1 MLRRYLKL
9 GALIV
14 GFCALLILLG
24 SLQTSAVYDA
34 RDEFFESRI
43 RPVLAMNCYDCH
55 TDAAKGGLRV
65 DSREALLKGG
75 QRGPAIIVGKPE
87 ESLLIKAVK
96 HETLQMP
103 KGGAK
108 LKENEIADLSQW
120 IKDGAYWPATAAVK
134 NDYLIKPEH
143 KAFWSFQPVRN
154 PTIPTVKGQTNNAV
168 DAFLLAKLEANNLT
182 FNTPADK
189 RTLIRRATFDLTG
202 LPPTP
207 EEVAAFIADKAP
219 DAFAKVVDRL
229 LASPTYGER
238 WGRHW
243 LDVARYSDTVGMVDA
258 GRNTQGWFP
267 YAYTYRDW
275 VIEAFNKDL
284 PYDQFIV
291 QQLAADKLPNND
303 PRNLAALGFVTL
315 SRGGLG
321 VNQQEKID
329 DKIDVATRG
338 LMGLTVACA
347 RCHNHK
353 FDPIPTKDYYS
364 LYTIFNN
371 SREPKSLPLLDPK
384 ADLTKWDEEMNAEE
398 KKVETEVAKLRES
411 RYPKLKE
418 LYRTAPEVAKSLR
431 SVYEA
436 RALTKDEEVDKFARE
451 KDYNAYMLKRWR
463 AYLQKVGEDSVWT
476 IWHKLA
482 AIPEKEFATKAAS
495 ILAGIDTN
503 KLHPL
508 VAQAFKDAPSSMRDV
523 AEAYGKLLAKY
534 DKAEPLKDANEEA
547 LRQILHGTD
556 SPISFPF
563 SDYDSVRLS
572 VDKQNEDGK
581 RTPLESLRLRQA
593 YRGAPSRA
601 QAVEDVPEPKPGHVF
616 LRGKPE
622 NKGDEVH
629 PQFLLILAG
638 EKRQRFTN
646 GSGRLELARAIA
658 DKNNPLT
665 ARVLVN
671 RVWARHFGQGLVR
684 TPSDFGTRGD
694 TPTHPELLDY
704 LASDFVANGWSIKK
718 LHRTLMLS
726 RAYQQSSSYT
736 PQSAINNPQ
745 SLDPENKWLWRMNRR
760 RLDFEELRDALLA
773 TSGKLDRTM
782 GGLPASAMA
791 WPYLQRRTIYAFID
805 RALVPNDFRVFDF
818 ASPDAHSPQRY
829 LTTVPQQAL
838 LLMNSPFVIKQAKAL
853 LQRPEIAAVQNARLR
868 ITKLYRLLYGRA
880 PSAEEIALGLK
891 FISTTEST
899 ENTERTQKA
908 SATFANPSILQ
919 SAIRNPQSAK
929 CDDWQYGQGEY
940 DDKAERVKTFK
951 PFAWFLEGEWRNT
964 PIPGDPRES
973 VAWLNSKGGF
983 TYEGKAKVLTRRW
996 TAPFDGKVAISGT
1009 LEQTFE
1015 NGCRKCEGVQGI
1027 IVSSRTG
1034 KAGNWIAVPTK
1045 TETSVK
1051 EIVVQRGDTLDFI
1064 ADASKGGGGNSFKWD
1079 VTIKRLDGSSED
1091 WNSSRDFRNPAVNVM
1106 SAWERYAQTL
1116 FAAAEFLILD

>member
-1 MLRRYLKL
+1 MLRRCLKL

-14 GFCALLILLG
+14 GFCALLILLAT
-24 SLQTSAVYDA
+24 LKTTAVYDA
-34 RDEFFESRI
+34 RDEFFEARI
-43 RPVLAMNCYDCH
+43 RPVLATACYDCH
-55 TDAAKGGLRV
+55 TDAAKSGLRV

-75 QRGPAIIVGKPE
+75 NRGSAIIVGKPE

-96 HETLQMP
+96 HETLKMP

-108 LKENEIADLSQW
+108 LKDNEIADLAQW
-120 IKDGAYWPATAAVK
+120 IKDGAYWPATVAVK
-134 NDYLIKPEH
+134 NDYRIKPEH
-143 KAFWSFQPVRN
+143 QSFWSFQPVRHSAA
-154 PTIPTVKGQTNNAV
+154 PVVKGATNNAI

-182 FNTPADK
+182 FNPPADK
-189 RTLIRRATFDLTG
+189 RTLLRRVTFDLTG

-207 EEVAAFIADKAP
+207 EEVDVFLQDNAP
-219 DAFAKVVDRL
+219 NAFAKVIDRL
-229 LASPTYGER
+229 LSSPQYGER

-243 LDVARYSDTVGMVDA
+243 LDIARYSDTVGMVDA

-275 VIEAFNKDL
+275 VVRALNEDL

-338 LMGLTVACA
+338 LMGLTVSCA

-371 SREPKSLPLLDPK
+371 SREPKKLPLLDPK
-384 ADLTKWDEEMNAEE
+384 ADLTKWDDEVKAEE
-398 KKVETEVAKLRES
+398 KKVEAEVAKLREN

-436 RALTKDEEVDKFARE
+436 RALTKDEEVQKFAQE
-451 KDYNAYMLKRWR
+451 KDYNPYMLKRWR
-463 AYLQKVGEDSVWT
+463 AYLQKAGEDSVWT
-476 IWHKLA
+476 IWHKLTA
-482 AIPEKEFATKAAS
+482 LPEKEFATKAAS
-495 ILAGIDTN
+495 TLAAIERG

-508 VAQAFKDAPSSMRDV
+508 VAAAFKDVPNSMRDA
-523 AEAYGKLLAKY
+523 AEVYGQLLAKY
-534 DKAEPLKDANEEA
+534 DKAEPLKDAQEEA
-547 LRQILHGTD
+547 LRQILHSAD
-556 SPISFPF
+556 SPLNFPF
-563 SDYDSVRLS
+563 SDYDSVRVS

-593 YRGAPSRA
+593 YRGAPARA

-622 NKGDEVH
+622 NKGDEA
-629 PQFLLILAG
+629 PAQFLLILAG
-638 EKRQRFTN
+638 ENRQRFTN
-646 GSGRLELARAIA
+646 GSGRLELAQAIA
-658 DKNNPLT
+658 DRQNPLT

-671 RVWARHFGQGLVR
+671 RVWLRHFGHGLVR

-694 TPTHPELLDY
+694 APTHPELLDY
-704 LASDFVANGWSIKK
+704 LASDFMANGWSLKK

-726 RAYQQSSSYT
+726 RAYQQSSALN
-736 PQSAINNPQ
+736 PQSTIHNPQ

-760 RLDFEELRDALLA
+760 RLDFEELRDSLLA

-782 GGLPASAMA
+782 GGLPASAIA
-791 WPYLQRRTIYAFID
+791 WPYSQRRTIYAFID

-838 LLMNSPFVIKQAKAL
+838 LLMNSPFVIEQAKAL
-853 LQRPEIAAVQNARLR
+853 LQRPELAAATNARER

-880 PSAEEIALGLK
+880 PSADEIALGLR

-899 ENTERTQKA
+899 ENTERTKTPTSISSSVLSVSSVVA
-908 SATFANPSILQ
+908 SS
-919 SAIRNPQSAK
+919 K
-929 CDDWQYGQGEY
+929 CNDWQYGQGEY
-940 DDKAERVKTFK
+940 DEKTERIKTFT
-951 PFAWFLEGEWRNT
+951 PFTWFLDGEWRNS
-964 PIPGDPRES
+964 PIPGDPRRF
-973 VAWLNSKGGF
+973 VAFLNSKGGL
-983 TYEGKAKVLTRRW
+983 TYDGKSNALTRRW
-996 TAPFDGKVAISGT
+996 IAPFDGRIAINGL
-1009 LEQTFE
+1009 LEQNFE

-1027 IVSSRTG
+1027 VVSSRAG
-1034 KAGNWIAVPTK
+1034 KVGNWPAAQNT
-1045 TETSVK
+1045 TETSIK
-1051 EIVVQRGDTLDFI
+1051 EVIVQRGDTLDFI
-1064 ADASKGGGGNSFKWD
+1064 ADASRGGSGNGFKWN
-1079 VTIKRLDGSSED
+1079 VTIKRLEWSGDD
-1091 WNSSRDFRNPAVNVM
+1091 WNSSRDFRNPSVSTMN
-1106 SAWERYAQTL
+1106 AWERYTQTL
-1116 FAAAEFLILD
+1116 FAAAEFLIID

>member
-9 GALIV
+9 GALIL

-24 SLQTSAVYDA
+24 SLKTFATYDA
-34 RDEFFESRI
+34 RDEFFETRI
-43 RPVLAMNCYDCH
+43 RPVLATNCYDCH
-55 TDAAKGGLRV
+55 SDAAKSGLRV

-75 QRGPAIIVGKPE
+75 QRGAAIIVGEPDK
-87 ESLLIKAVK
+87 SLLIQAVK
-96 HETLQMP
+96 HESLKMP
-103 KGGAK
+103 KGGK
-108 LKENEIADLSQW
+108 QLKDNEIADLSQW
-120 IKDGAYWPATAAVK
+120 IKDGAHWPATAAVK
-134 NDYLIKPEH
+134 NDYRIKPEH
-143 KAFWSFQPVRN
+143 QTFWSFQAVRH
-154 PTIPTVKGQTNNAV
+154 PAPPTVKGPTNNAV

-182 FNTPADK
+182 FNAPADK
-189 RTLIRRATFDLTG
+189 RTLLRRATFDLTG

-207 EEVAAFIADKAP
+207 EEVAAFLADKSPA
-219 DAFAKVVDRL
+219 AFAKVVDRL
-229 LASPTYGER
+229 LASPAYGER

-243 LDVARYSDTVGMVDA
+243 LDVARYSDTLGMVDA

-275 VIEAFNKDL
+275 VIRAFNEDL
-284 PYDQFIV
+284 PYEQYIV

-321 VNQQEKID
+321 VNLHEKID
-329 DKIDVATRG
+329 DKIDVVTRG
-338 LMGLTVACA
+338 LLGLTVSCA

-353 FDPIPTKDYYS
+353 FDPIPTKDYYA

-371 SREPKSLPLLDPK
+371 SREPKPLPLLDPK
-384 ADLTKWDEEMNAEE
+384 ADLTKWDDEMKAEE
-398 KKVETEVAKLRES
+398 KKVEAEVAKLREN
-411 RYPKLKE
+411 RFPKLKE
-418 LYRTAPEVAKSLR
+418 LYRSAPEVAKSLR

-436 RALTKDEEVDKFARE
+436 RALTKDEDIEKFARE
-451 KDYNAYMLKRWR
+451 KDYNAYLLKRWR
-463 AYLQKVGEDSVWT
+463 AYLQKAGEDSVWT
-476 IWHKLA
+476 IWHKLTA
-482 AIPEKEFATKAAS
+482 LPEKEFATKAAS
-495 ILAGIDTN
+495 TLAAIDVG

-508 VAQAFKDAPSSMRDV
+508 VAQAFQDAPGSLTDLS
-523 AEAYGKLLAKY
+523 ETYGKLLAKY

-556 SPISFPF
+556 SPLNFPF
-563 SDYDSVRLS
+563 SDYDHVRVS

-593 YRGAPSRA
+593 YRGAPPRA
-601 QAVEDVPEPKPGHVF
+601 QALEDVPEPKPGHVF

-622 NKGDEVH
+622 NKGDEAP

-638 EKRQRFTN
+638 EKRPRFTQ
-646 GSGRLELARAIA
+646 GSGRLELAQAIA

-671 RVWARHFGQGLVR
+671 RVWARHFGHGLVR

-694 TPTHPELLDY
+694 APTHPELLDY
-704 LASDFVANGWSIKK
+704 LANDFMANGWSIKK

-736 PQSAINNPQ
+736 PHSALHNPN

-760 RLDFEELRDALLA
+760 RLDFEELRDSLLF
-773 TSGKLDRTM
+773 TSGKLERTM
-782 GGLPASAMA
+782 GGLPASAIA
-791 WPYLQRRTIYAFID
+791 WPYSLRRTIYAFID

-838 LLMNSPFVIKQAKAL
+838 LLMNSPFVIEQAKAL
-853 LQRPEIAAVQNARLR
+853 LQRSEIAAEKNPRLR
-868 ITKLYRLLYGRA
+868 ITKMYRLLYGRA
-880 PSAEEIALGLK
+880 PNADEIALGLD
-891 FISTTEST
+891 FISTTGETGNAPKVS
-899 ENTERTQKA
+899 A
-908 SATFANPSILQ
+908 SSANSSIPQ

-940 DDKAERVKTFK
+940 DDKAERVKTFTQ
-951 PFAWFLEGEWRNT
+951 FAWFLEGEWRNS
-964 PIPGDPRES
+964 PLPGDPRES

-983 TYEGKAKVLTRRW
+983 TYEGKTKALTRRW
-996 TAPFDGKVAISGT
+996 VAPFDGRVIITGT
-1009 LEQTFE
+1009 LAQTFE
-1015 NGCRKCEGVQGI
+1015 NGCRKCEGVQGLL
-1027 IVSSRTG
+1027 VSSRTG
-1034 KAGNWIAVPTK
+1034 KVGNWTAVPTK
-1045 TETSVK
+1045 TETAVK
-1051 EIVVQRGDTLDFI
+1051 EIVVQRGDILDFI
-1064 ADASKGGGGNSFKWD
+1064 ADASKGGSGNSFKWD
-1079 VTIKRLDGSSED
+1079 VTIKRLDGSNED
-1091 WNSSRDFRNPAVNVM
+1091 WNSMRDFRNPAANVM
-1106 SAWERYAQTL
+1106 NAWERYAQVL
-1116 FAAAEFLILD
+1116 FAAAEFLIID

>member
-1 MLRRYLKL
+1 MLRRCLKL

-24 SLQTSAVYDA
+24 SLKTSALYDV

-43 RPVLAMNCYDCH
+43 RPVLATSCYDCH

-75 QRGPAIIVGKPE
+75 QRGPAIVVGKPD

-96 HETLQMP
+96 HETLNMP
-103 KGGAK
+103 KGGTK
-108 LKENEIADLSQW
+108 LKDSEIADLSQW

-134 NDYLIKPEH
+134 NDYRIKPEH
-143 KAFWSFQPVRN
+143 QAFWSFQPVRN
-154 PTIPTVKGQTNNAV
+154 STLPIVKGATTNAI

-182 FNTPADK
+182 FNPPADK
-189 RTLIRRATFDLTG
+189 RTLLRRATFDLTG

-207 EEVAAFIADKAP
+207 EEYATFFADKSP

-229 LASPTYGER
+229 LASPAYGER

-275 VIEAFNKDL
+275 VIRAFNEDL
-284 PYDQFIV
+284 PYDQFIL

-303 PRNLAALGFVTL
+303 SRNLAALGFVTL

-329 DKIDVATRG
+329 DKIDVVTRG
-338 LMGLTVACA
+338 LLGLTVSCA

-384 ADLTKWDEEMNAEE
+384 ADLTKWDEEMKAEE
-398 KKVETEVAKLRES
+398 KKVEAEVAKLREN
-411 RYPKLKE
+411 RFPKLKE
-418 LYRTAPEVAKSLR
+418 LYRSAPEVAKSLR

-436 RALTKDEEVDKFARE
+436 RALAKDEDIEKFARE
-451 KDYNAYMLKRWR
+451 KDYNAYLLKRWR
-463 AYLQKVGEDSVWT
+463 AYLQKAGEDSIWT

-482 AIPEKEFATKAAS
+482 ALPEKEFATKAAS
-495 ILAGIDTN
+495 TLAAIDMS

-508 VAQAFKDAPSSMRDV
+508 VAAAFKDAPSSMTDLS
-523 AEAYGKLLAKY
+523 ETYGKLFAKY
-534 DKAEPLKDANEEA
+534 DKAEPLKDAQEEA
-547 LRQILHGTD
+547 LRQILYGAD
-556 SPISFPF
+556 SPLNFPF
-563 SDYDSVRLS
+563 SDYDSVRVS

-593 YRGAPSRA
+593 YRGAPARA

-638 EKRQRFTN
+638 ENRQRFTN
-646 GSGRLELARAIA
+646 GSGRLELANAIA
-658 DKNNPLT
+658 NKNNPLT

-671 RVWARHFGQGLVR
+671 RVWQHHFGHGLVR

-694 TPTHPELLDY
+694 LPTHPELLDY

-718 LHRTLMLS
+718 LHRTLLLS
-726 RAYQQSSSYT
+726 RAYQQNST
-736 PQSAINNPQ
+736 DNPAAHQ
-745 SLDPENKWLWRMNRR
+745 LDPENKWLWRMNRR
-760 RLDFEELRDALLA
+760 RLDFEELRDSLLA

-782 GGLPASAMA
+782 GGLPASAIA
-791 WPYLQRRTIYAFID
+791 WPYSPRRTIYSFID

-838 LLMNSPFVIKQAKAL
+838 LMMNSPFVIEQAKAM
-853 LQRPEIAAVQNARLR
+853 LQRPEIAAEKNLRLR
-868 ITKLYRLLYGRA
+868 ITKMYRLLYGRA
-880 PSAEEIALGLK
+880 PSVDEIALGIG
-891 FISTTEST
+891 FIQTTGDT
-899 ENTERTQKA
+899 GNTGKTKA
-908 SATFANPSILQ
+908 QMISHPSPMNPVL
-919 SAIRNPQSAK
+919 PVVQSAK

-940 DDKAERVKTFK
+940 DDKTERVKTFT
-951 PFAWFLEGEWRNT
+951 PFAWFLDGEWRNS
-964 PIPGDPRES
+964 PIPGDPRQ
-973 VAWLNSKGGF
+973 AAAFLNNKGGF
-983 TYEGKAKVLTRRW
+983 TYEGKAKALTRRW
-996 TAPFDGKVAISGT
+996 TAPFDGKVAITGT
-1009 LEQTFE
+1009 LEQSFE
-1015 NGCRKCEGVQGI
+1015 NGCRKCEGVQGVV
-1027 IVSSRTG
+1027 VSSRTG
-1034 KAGNWIAVPTK
+1034 KVGNWTAVPTK

-1064 ADASKGGGGNSFKWD
+1064 ADASKGGSGNSFKWD
-1079 VTIKRLDGSSED
+1079 VTIQRVEGSRED
-1091 WNSSRDFRNPAVNVM
+1091 WNSMRDFRNPAVNEM
-1106 SAWERYAQTL
+1106 NLWERYAQVL
-1116 FAAAEFLILD
+1116 LAAAEFLIID